1 MEEQD
6 YILFE
11 DYISG
16 ELSKGESTA
25 FESRLKSD
33 SEFKNAFNT
42 YKEASEFLEH
52 EFGNEEES
60 IAFKNNLKSIS
71 DSYFEEKTTSKKVI
85 KFNFYKYAIAACVAL
100 FMGIFI
106 FNQFS
111 NPSYDDFMT
120 YDTVSLTVRGNQEE
134 LKTKAEETFNK
145 KNFSEAETYFTQLLE
160 LDNSNQELALYKGV
174 TLLEQDKFDEADALF
189 GKLSKSNSVFKNKGI
204 WYLALSKL
212 KQKEYDECAKILNTI
227 SEDVEDYK
235 QAQKLLKKLD

>member
-1 MEEQD
+1 MLEQD

-16 ELSKGESTA
+16 KLSKDEVLS

-33 SEFKNAFNT
+33 SEFEKSFNT
-42 YKEASEFLEH
+42 YKELSGFLEH

-60 IAFKNNLKSIS
+60 TSFKDNLKSIS
-71 DSYFEEKTTSKKVI
+71 DSYFEDKTTSKKVI
-85 KFNFYKYAIAACVAL
+85 KFNFYKYAVAASVAL
-100 FMGIFI
+100 LIGFFI
-106 FNQFS
+106 YNQFN
-111 NPSYDDFMT
+111 NPTYNDFMT
-120 YDTVSLTVRGNQEE
+120 YDEVSLTVRGSQDDI
-134 LKTKAEETFNK
+134 KTKAEEAFNK

-160 LDNSNQELALYKGV
+160 QDNSNKEIQLYKGI

-189 GKLSKSNSVFKNKGI
+189 GKLSQDTSAFKNKAT

-212 KQKEYDECAKILNTI
+212 KQKEFDECMTILKTI
-227 SEDVEDYK
+227 PEDADDYK